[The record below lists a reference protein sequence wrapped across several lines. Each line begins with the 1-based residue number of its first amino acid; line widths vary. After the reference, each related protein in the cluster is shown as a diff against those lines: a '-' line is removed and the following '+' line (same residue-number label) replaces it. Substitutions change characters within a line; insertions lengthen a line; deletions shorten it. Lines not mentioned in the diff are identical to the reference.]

1 METFLNLSLIPEFF
15 TVIFSKLDT
24 FLLAN
29 FQVETSFA
37 ENTEQTIVYIFTV
50 LIICVLFALITS
62 DSHQRR
68 KRVNFTDAKPE
79 NTKLKQ
85 NIKNIS
91 SGTIQD
97 PATEDN
103 EDAIAEKGV
112 VNVNEQDN
120 GMEALHKPNIFEL
133 DNGFVINR
141 RHAGVKDI
149 LKQSES
155 EDVIANNDEEQYKK
169 NNISEF
175 LSINNSDPKT
185 DLTRKLSDIEAAML
199 DVRQEFKSGKISST
213 DYLSKTQ
220 ALYKKGEV
228 LIEKQSSS
236 AR

>member
-1 METFLNLSLIPEFF
+1 MEIFLNLSLIPEFF
-15 TVIFSKLDT
+15 TVIFSKFDA

-29 FQVETSFA
+29 FQAETSFA
-37 ENTEQTIVYIFTV
+37 ENTEQTIVYISTV
-50 LIICVLFALITS
+50 LIICVLFTLITS

-68 KRVNFTDAKPE
+68 KRVNFTDVKPE
-79 NTKLKQ
+79 NSKLKQ

-97 PATEDN
+97 VAAENN
-103 EDAIAEKGV
+103 EDAIVEKGV

-120 GMEALHKPNIFEL
+120 KMESLDKPNIFEL

-141 RHAGVKDI
+141 RKAGVKDV

-155 EDVIANNDEEQYKK
+155 EDVIANNDEGQIEK

-175 LSINNSDPKT
+175 LSINNSDSKT
-185 DLTRKLSDIEAAML
+185 DLTIKLSEIETAMI

-220 ALYKKGEV
+220 TLYKKGEV

>member
-1 METFLNLSLIPEFF
+1 MNLSLIPEFF
-15 TVIFSKLDT
+15 TVIFSKFDT

-50 LIICVLFALITS
+50 LIICVLFTLITS

-68 KRVNFTDAKPE
+68 KRVNFTDVKTE
-79 NTKLKQ
+79 NSKLKQ

-97 PATEDN
+97 VAAENN
-103 EDAIAEKGV
+103 EGAIAEKVV
-112 VNVNEQDN
+112 VNVKEQDN
-120 GMEALHKPNIFEL
+120 KMESLDKPNIFEL
-133 DNGFVINR
+133 DNGFVINKR
-141 RHAGVKDI
+141 KAGVKDV

-155 EDVIANNDEEQYKK
+155 EDVIANNDEGQIEK

-175 LSINNSDPKT
+175 LSINNSDSKT
-185 DLTRKLSDIEAAML
+185 DLTIKLSEIEAAML

-220 ALYKKGEV
+220 TLYKKGEV